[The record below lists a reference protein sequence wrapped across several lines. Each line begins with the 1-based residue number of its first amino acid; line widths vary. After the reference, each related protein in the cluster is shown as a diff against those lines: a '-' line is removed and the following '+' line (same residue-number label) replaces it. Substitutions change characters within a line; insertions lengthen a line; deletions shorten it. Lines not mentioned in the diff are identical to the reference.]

1 MEGFDRLDFS
11 SKQNAV
17 SKYAS
22 LLFAMPYHH
31 YMVRLYSWDRY
42 FIEVY
47 YDTEVKKVTRIA
59 RSTASD
65 LEKYL
70 SKIDITKSLNDPK
83 KPGSL

>member
-1 MEGFDRLDFS
+1 MEGFDRLDFA

-17 SKYAS
+17 SKYAA
-22 LLFAMPYHH
+22 LVFAMPYYH

-59 RSTASD
+59 RATDGD

-70 SKIDITKSLNDPK
+70 SKIDIEKALI
-83 KPGSL
+83 G

>member
-17 SKYAS
+17 LKYAS

-59 RSTASD
+59 RATPSD

-70 SKIDITKSLNDPK
+70 SKIDITKSLSDIK
-83 KPGSL
+83 RPGAL

>member
-1 MEGFDRLDFS
+1 MEGFDKLDFS

-17 SKYAS
+17 LKYAS

-42 FIEVY
+42 FVEVY

-59 RSTASD
+59 RATDRD

-70 SKIDITKSLNDPK
+70 SKVNIDQALTP
-83 KPGSL
+83 